1 LNPRAWYRRFIGWAV
16 DAGSCGAAA
25 DGGHSIATV
34 DARGFVRH
42 LEAAETNAATLRAVH
57 DLVDLIR
64 AHPDSARAIAARLTP
79 RERELIGVR

>member
-1 LNPRAWYRRFIGWAV
+1 
-16 DAGSCGAAA
+16 
-25 DGGHSIATV
+25 
-34 DARGFVRH
+34 VRH